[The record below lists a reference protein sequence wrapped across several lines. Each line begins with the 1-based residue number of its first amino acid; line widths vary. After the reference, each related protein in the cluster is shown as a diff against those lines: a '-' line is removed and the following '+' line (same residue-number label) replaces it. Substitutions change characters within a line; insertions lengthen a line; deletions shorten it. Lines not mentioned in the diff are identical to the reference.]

1 VNALE
6 IRNNLGRVLDEL
18 EESKQP
24 VLVSKGRR
32 IRVVLI
38 SPEDFKLRFIDRQA
52 EAEKELW
59 LKKLVELRAP
69 RRGELAS
76 IDVLREL
83 RAMAN
88 EIRRRRFCRAALVY
102 RRGSE
107 RAGRCRSSE
116 DHRGAGGVR
125 GSRVVRV

>member
-1 VNALE
+1 VKTVNALE

-32 IRVVLI
+32 IRAVLI

-59 LKKLVELRAP
+59 LKKLEELRAP

-83 RAMAN
+83 RGYG
-88 EIRRRRFCRAALVY
+88 E
-102 RRGSE
+102 
-107 RAGRCRSSE
+107 
-116 DHRGAGGVR
+116 
-125 GSRVVRV
+125 

>member
-1 VNALE
+1 MKTVNALE

-59 LKKLVELRAP
+59 LKKLEELRAP

-83 RAMAN
+83 RGYG
-88 EIRRRRFCRAALVY
+88 E
-102 RRGSE
+102 
-107 RAGRCRSSE
+107 
-116 DHRGAGGVR
+116 
-125 GSRVVRV
+125 

>member
-1 VNALE
+1 MKTVNALE

-32 IRVVLI
+32 IRAVLI

-59 LKKLVELRAP
+59 LKKLEELRAP

-83 RAMAN
+83 RGYG
-88 EIRRRRFCRAALVY
+88 E
-102 RRGSE
+102 
-107 RAGRCRSSE
+107 
-116 DHRGAGGVR
+116 
-125 GSRVVRV
+125 

>member
-1 VNALE
+1 MKTVNALE

-24 VLVSKGRR
+24 VLVSKGRK
-32 IRVVLI
+32 IRAVLI

-59 LKKLVELRAP
+59 LKKLTELRAP
-69 RRGELAS
+69 RQGGMAS

-83 RAMAN
+83 RG
-88 EIRRRRFCRAALVY
+88 Y
-102 RRGSE
+102 
-107 RAGRCRSSE
+107 
-116 DHRGAGGVR
+116 GG
-125 GSRVVRV
+125 